1 MELLEASARQGNPFA
16 AYLLGKL
23 YLDGQLVEQDMER
36 GMAYM
41 EQAAAQGNDCARF
54 FVNRQDSLKPTA
66 LMLSVTRLLH
76 HMGGVFRDNS
86 LPQSG
91 APLMRIDRKRFA
103 ELARR
108 KGYQTAR
115 NYARALQ
122 EENEHNGQTMSA
134 PW

>member
-1 MELLEASARQGNPFA
+1 
-16 AYLLGKL
+16 
-23 YLDGQLVEQDMER
+23 
-36 GMAYM
+36 MAYM
-41 EQAAAQGNDCARF
+41 EQATAQGNDCARF

-76 HMGGVFRDNS
+76 HMGSIFRDNS

-108 KGYQTAR
+108 KGYQAAR
-115 NYARALQ
+115 NYAREMQ
-122 EENEHNGQTMSA
+122 EENEYNGQTMAA
-134 PW
+134 PR